1 LVSLIVRLDEVQTG
15 AAPAERAAISRMEKL
30 SVEILSREGAAA
42 HVGGWR
48 HLAANCLEP
57 NGFLEPGFA
66 LPAAH
71 HLAKGRPP
79 HFIFV
84 WEGSGRR
91 KLLGL
96 CPLELPRRFAPF
108 AQARIWTHAHAP
120 LGTPLLDSERAE
132 EALAAIF
139 AFIRQQQTNS
149 AGLMFPSLPQDGPTA
164 RLVIALAAAEGRP
177 VHQFAVHRRAML
189 AGGVDLDQDLERS
202 FRSKRRKNLNGA
214 RRRLKA
220 EGAVSFRLLSEP
232 EELGAGGEQ
241 FLALEAKGWKGR
253 RGTALLKSPARANFA
268 RGVIASLAGE
278 RKCRIAS
285 LDCAGRP
292 IAMAIV
298 LQSGDRGFFWK
309 IAYDEGF
316 AAFSPGVLLTL
327 ELSQALLADAGIAL
341 TDSCATAD
349 HPMIDHLWRQRMT
362 LADFF
367 VAGGADRK
375 RFSAAVAREFGRRNL
390 RDLLKEI
397 VQRLRRLKD
406 SWSKRAAPR
415 A

>member
-1 LVSLIVRLDEVQTG
+1 
-15 AAPAERAAISRMEKL
+15 MEKL
-30 SVEILSREGAAA
+30 SVEILSPEAAAA
-42 HVGGWR
+42 HASEWR

-71 HLAKGRPP
+71 HLAKGRQP

-96 CPLELPRRFAPF
+96 CPFELPRGLVPW
-108 AQARIWTHAHAP
+108 AQASIWTHEQAP
-120 LGTPLLDSERAE
+120 LGTPLLDRERAE
-132 EALAAIF
+132 EALAVIF
-139 AFIRQQQTNS
+139 ALLRQQRPNS
-149 AGLMFPSLPQDGPTA
+149 AGLTFPALPKDGPTA
-164 RLVIALAAAEGRP
+164 RLVMALAAAEGRP

-189 AGGVDLDQDLERS
+189 SGGLDLDRDLERS
-202 FRSKRRKNLNGA
+202 LRSKRRKNLKSA
-214 RRRLKA
+214 RRRLEA
-220 EGAVSFRLLSEP
+220 RGAVSFRLLSEP
-232 EELGAGGEQ
+232 EEIGVGGER

-268 RGVIASLAGE
+268 RGVIAALAAEG
-278 RKCRIAS
+278 KCRIAS
-285 LDCAGRP
+285 LDCAGKP

-298 LQSGDRGFFWK
+298 LQSGNRAFFWK
-309 IAYDEGF
+309 IAYDEAF

-327 ELSQALLADAGIAL
+327 ELSRVLRADAGVAL

-349 HPMIDHLWRQRMT
+349 HPMIDHLWSERMT

-367 VAGGADRK
+367 VAVDADRK
-375 RFSAAVAREFGRRNL
+375 RFSAALACEFARRNL
-390 RDLLKEI
+390 RDLLKDV
-397 VQRLRRLKD
+397 VQRLRRLKNA
-406 SWSKRAAPR
+406 WSKRSARR

>member
-1 LVSLIVRLDEVQTG
+1 MARPEEVQTG
-15 AAPAERAAISRMEKL
+15 AAPAEKAATSRMEKL
-30 SVEILSREGAAA
+30 SVEILSPEAAAA
-42 HVGGWR
+42 HAGEWR
-48 HLAANCLEP
+48 HLAADCLEP
-57 NGFLEPGFA
+57 NGFLEPGLA

-84 WEGSGRR
+84 WDGSGRR

-96 CPLELPRRFAPF
+96 CPLELPRRLLPR
-108 AQARIWTHAHAP
+108 AQARIWTHEQAP
-120 LGTPLLDSERAE
+120 LGTPLLDRERAE

-139 AFIRQQQTNS
+139 AFLRQQRPKS
-149 AGLMFPSLPQDGPTA
+149 AGLTFPALPEDGPTA

-189 AGGVDLDQDLERS
+189 SGGLDLDRDLERS
-202 FRSKRRKNLNGA
+202 LRSKRRKNLKSA
-214 RRRLKA
+214 RRRLEAK
-220 EGAVSFRLLSEP
+220 GAVSFRLLSEP
-232 EELGAGGEQ
+232 EEIGVGGEW
-241 FLALEAKGWKGR
+241 FLALEEKGWKGR

-268 RGVIASLAGE
+268 RGVIASLAAEG
-278 RKCRIAS
+278 KCRIAS
-285 LDCAGRP
+285 LDCAGKP

-298 LQSGDRGFFWK
+298 LQSGNRAFFWK
-309 IAYDEGF
+309 IAYDEAF

-327 ELSQALLADAGIAL
+327 ELSRALRADAGVAL

-349 HPMIDHLWRQRMT
+349 HPMIDHLWSERMT

-367 VAGGADRK
+367 VAVGADRK
-375 RFSAAVAREFGRRNL
+375 RFSAALACEFGRRNL
-390 RDLLKEI
+390 RDLLKEV
-397 VQRLRRLKD
+397 VQRVRRLKNA
-406 SWSKRAAPR
+406 WSKRSARR